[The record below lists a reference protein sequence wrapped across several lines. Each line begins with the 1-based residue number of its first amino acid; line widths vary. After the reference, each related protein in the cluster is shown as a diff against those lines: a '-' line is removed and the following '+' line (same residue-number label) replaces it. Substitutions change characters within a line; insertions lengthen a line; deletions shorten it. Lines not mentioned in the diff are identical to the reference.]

1 MGPHDDAVVGR
12 RRVAGPTALGWWM
25 HPAVAEAV
33 RGSRCETDEQS
44 RQPSGV
50 GGGVRGRPVTRAGR
64 SCPHGVSRLFYS
76 ASLPTGMFGGGGGGL
91 NPRKMKQMMEQ
102 MGIDMEDIDA
112 EEVIIRTPDEEL
124 VFTDAEVQL
133 MAAQG
138 QKTYQVV
145 GEPES
150 RERGEGGS
158 DDSATEESGDD
169 NVVDADDVEI
179 VAMRTGVD
187 EDTAREALE
196 DNDGDLADAVD
207 QLE

>member
-1 MGPHDDAVVGR
+1 
-12 RRVAGPTALGWWM
+12 
-25 HPAVAEAV
+25 
-33 RGSRCETDEQS
+33 
-44 RQPSGV
+44 
-50 GGGVRGRPVTRAGR
+50 
-64 SCPHGVSRLFYS
+64 
-76 ASLPTGMFGGGGGGL
+76 MFGGGGGMD
-91 NPRKMKQMMEQ
+91 PRKLQQMMEQ

-150 RERGEGGS
+150 RKPGESAGTAAAGASETSEASETTAES
-158 DDSATEESGDD
+158 DEARAAAEEPD
-169 NVVDADDVEI
+169 DADEADTGPVSISEGDVEL
-179 VAMRTGVD
+179 VAMRAGVD
-187 EDTAREALE
+187 EDTARQALE